1 MTQPSV
7 LVPPPLLICRACG
20 TTWMTDGA
28 DRDFHLEVPA
38 DGHVY
43 CQNCNF
49 CMWPCDLSALE
60 GCPVWC
66 RRTGQATLVEQG
78 MARPAGSFYGPV
90 CARPFVPLE
99 CVINYTDDGGK
110 ESWQF
115 VICKGQCFVRRG
127 NESTLSPVSAQYLG
141 RRWLRNPIDGG
152 LDEVPLPSR
161 MASLFYDLAFNKLP
175 YWEYNVFPSF
185 GRNERKTW
193 SYAGVTAEG
202 DLGNRTYKLVVEIAQ
217 VMRQRLGY
225 RRLYEMDQLNHEKA
239 GDVLEGIMGLQE
251 IRHDWDPTY
260 IVSEVSIAVYDLW
273 NTPQLVNQW
282 DPRAVAGAMYPL
294 MDLES
299 FIDDLRYQ
307 SQVAK
312 VAKKTGI
319 LLSIGR
325 AVGFRCA
332 YYVYSFLC

>member
-1 MTQPSV
+1 
-7 LVPPPLLICRACG
+7 
-20 TTWMTDGA
+20 
-28 DRDFHLEVPA
+28 
-38 DGHVY
+38 
-43 CQNCNF
+43 
-49 CMWPCDLSALE
+49 
-60 GCPVWC
+60 
-66 RRTGQATLVEQG
+66 
-78 MARPAGSFYGPV
+78 MARPAGSFYGPM

-152 LDEVPLPSR
+152 WDEVPLPSR

-175 YWEYNVFPSF
+175 EWEYTVFPSF
-185 GRNERKTW
+185 GRDERKTW
-193 SYAGVTAEG
+193 SYVGFTAEG

-239 GDVLEGIMGLQE
+239 GDVLEGIMGLQALG
-251 IRHDWDPTY
+251 HNWDPEGT
-260 IVSEVSIAVYDLW
+260 VSEVSIAVRNLW
-273 NTPQLVNQW
+273 NSPALRNEWDLGLVANTMYGTMRLDSIRDDMHYQAQMA
-282 DPRAVAGAMYPL
+282 RIAQKGAV
-294 MDLES
+294 
-299 FIDDLRYQ
+299 
-307 SQVAK
+307 K
-312 VAKKTGI
+312 
-319 LLSIGR
+319 LSIGR

-332 YYVYSFLC
+332 VLVVTFLSMPLP

>member
-1 MTQPSV
+1 
-7 LVPPPLLICRACG
+7 
-20 TTWMTDGA
+20 
-28 DRDFHLEVPA
+28 
-38 DGHVY
+38 
-43 CQNCNF
+43 
-49 CMWPCDLSALE
+49 
-60 GCPVWC
+60 
-66 RRTGQATLVEQG
+66 
-78 MARPAGSFYGPV
+78 
-90 CARPFVPLE
+90 
-99 CVINYTDDGGK
+99 
-110 ESWQF
+110 
-115 VICKGQCFVRRG
+115 
-127 NESTLSPVSAQYLG
+127 
-141 RRWLRNPIDGG
+141 
-152 LDEVPLPSR
+152 
-161 MASLFYDLAFNKLP
+161 
-175 YWEYNVFPSF
+175 
-185 GRNERKTW
+185 
-193 SYAGVTAEG
+193 
-202 DLGNRTYKLVVEIAQ
+202 
-217 VMRQRLGY
+217 
-225 RRLYEMDQLNHEKA
+225 
-239 GDVLEGIMGLQE
+239 MGLQE